1 MDETFFIVV
10 DYLLSWIM
18 LVITIEESPRNNVH
32 PGFKNY
38 IKVCCDVGW
47 LNCRRQSQG
56 WGVTWLGCTNSHSK
70 IKIRFNSK
78 TASTKWYT
86 LILTKEKK
94 LYFQNLLN
102 TFSAKLLILQLN
114 DSSLIF
120 QIFFS
125 KGSSQ
130 FFRMYQIT
138 SSALSGCSCSPF
150 HALYISHQT
159 PVSSVQSLLP
169 RHSLFSADYLFF
181 L

>member
-1 MDETFFIVV
+1 MRPSS
-10 DYLLSWIM
+10 LL
-18 LVITIEESPRNNVH
+18 LTIYWVESCSSLPLKNVH

-70 IKIRFNSK
+70 IKIRLNSK
-78 TASTKWYT
+78 TARTKWYT
-86 LILTKEKK
+86 LLFYQRKK

-138 SSALSGCSCSPF
+138 SSALSWCSCSPF
-150 HALYISHQT
+150 HALHISHQT

-169 RHSLFSADYLFF
+169 RHSLFSAVYLFF